1 MTAPNSI
8 NIRPTV
14 IYMTGDGSWGDTVMN
29 RQPMAIKNTVQ
40 LFMELSPLLSL
51 LNLRTAKS
59 VLSGHPL

>member
-1 MTAPNSI
+1 MTAPNST

-14 IYMTGDGSWGDTVMN
+14 IYMAGDGSWGDTVMN
-29 RQPMAIKNTVQ
+29 RQPMAIKNMVQ

-59 VLSGHPL
+59 VLSGQPL